1 MYDEFN
7 YGWVAGKAAF
17 CGWNFVVVGKYEVK
31 SLCCSVEIFFYFYYF
46 FQKKCLVLYFFRHIK
61 YVRKN
66 HYQLIIALEN
76 RLYKLHNGISQ
87 ELESRI
93 NTKPFPSVSGV
104 ESNYRYHKPPSASF
118 SPRKRG

>member
-1 MYDEFN
+1 MLQRR
-7 YGWVAGKAAF
+7 
-17 CGWNFVVVGKYEVK
+17 NF
-31 SLCCSVEIFFYFYYF
+31 LLFLLFFS
-46 FQKKCLVLYFFRHIK
+46 KKVSRFVFFRHIK

-87 ELESRI
+87 DLESRI
-93 NTKPFPSVSGV
+93 NTKPFPRVSGG
-104 ESNYRYHKPPSASF
+104 ESQYLLELDRRPGF

>member
-46 FQKKCLVLYFFRHIK
+46 FQKKCLVLYFFRHI
-61 YVRKN
+61 VIRCIDN
-66 HYQLIIALEN
+66 
-76 RLYKLHNGISQ
+76 
-87 ELESRI
+87 
-93 NTKPFPSVSGV
+93 
-104 ESNYRYHKPPSASF
+104 ASIGEETYGKCNNIF
-118 SPRKRG
+118 I

>member
-1 MYDEFN
+1 MLQRR
-7 YGWVAGKAAF
+7 
-17 CGWNFVVVGKYEVK
+17 NF
-31 SLCCSVEIFFYFYYF
+31 LLFLLFFS
-46 FQKKCLVLYFFRHIK
+46 KKVSRFVFFRHIK

-93 NTKPFPSVSGV
+93 NTKPFPRVSGG
-104 ESNYRYHKPPSASF
+104 ELRRSKCILSEPYF

>member
-1 MYDEFN
+1 MLQRR
-7 YGWVAGKAAF
+7 
-17 CGWNFVVVGKYEVK
+17 NF
-31 SLCCSVEIFFYFYYF
+31 LLFLLFFS
-46 FQKKCLVLYFFRHIK
+46 KKVSRFVFFRHIK

-93 NTKPFPSVSGV
+93 NTKPFPRVSGG
-104 ESNYRYHKPPSASF
+104 ESAAGSRTGSSNYF

>member
-1 MYDEFN
+1 MLQRR
-7 YGWVAGKAAF
+7 
-17 CGWNFVVVGKYEVK
+17 NF
-31 SLCCSVEIFFYFYYF
+31 LLFLLFFS
-46 FQKKCLVLYFFRHIK
+46 KKVSRFVFFRHIK

-93 NTKPFPSVSGV
+93 NTKPFPRVSGG
-104 ESNYRYHKPPSASF
+104 ESFRQKRSAANAALF
-118 SPRKRG
+118 PA

>member
-1 MYDEFN
+1 MLQRR
-7 YGWVAGKAAF
+7 
-17 CGWNFVVVGKYEVK
+17 NF
-31 SLCCSVEIFFYFYYF
+31 LLFLLFFS
-46 FQKKCLVLYFFRHIK
+46 KKVSRFVFFRHIK

-93 NTKPFPSVSGV
+93 NTKPFPRVSGG
-104 ESNYRYHKPPSASF
+104 ESTLRTALSRHSIF

>member
-1 MYDEFN
+1 MLQRR
-7 YGWVAGKAAF
+7 
-17 CGWNFVVVGKYEVK
+17 NF
-31 SLCCSVEIFFYFYYF
+31 LLFLLFFS
-46 FQKKCLVLYFFRHIK
+46 KKVSRFVFFRHIK

-93 NTKPFPSVSGV
+93 NTKPFPRVSGG
-104 ESNYRYHKPPSASF
+104 ESFLCDICDFDSYF

>member
-1 MYDEFN
+1 MLQRR
-7 YGWVAGKAAF
+7 
-17 CGWNFVVVGKYEVK
+17 NF
-31 SLCCSVEIFFYFYYF
+31 LLFLLFFSKKVSRFVF
-46 FQKKCLVLYFFRHIK
+46 FQHIK

-93 NTKPFPSVSGV
+93 NTKPFPRVSGG
-104 ESNYRYHKPPSASF
+104 ESGYLLTPDAEQTF

>member
-1 MYDEFN
+1 MLQRR
-7 YGWVAGKAAF
+7 
-17 CGWNFVVVGKYEVK
+17 NF
-31 SLCCSVEIFFYFYYF
+31 LLFLLFFS
-46 FQKKCLVLYFFRHIK
+46 KKVSRFVFFRHIK

-93 NTKPFPSVSGV
+93 NTKPFPRVSGG
-104 ESNYRYHKPPSASF
+104 ESVKFAEGEDSYTF

>member
-1 MYDEFN
+1 MLQRR
-7 YGWVAGKAAF
+7 
-17 CGWNFVVVGKYEVK
+17 NF
-31 SLCCSVEIFFYFYYF
+31 LLFLLFFS
-46 FQKKCLVLYFFRHIK
+46 KKVSRFVFFRHIK

-66 HYQLIIALEN
+66 HYQLIIELEN

-93 NTKPFPSVSGV
+93 NTKPFPRVSGG
-104 ESNYRYHKPPSASF
+104 ESSHIMRERDALPF

>member
-1 MYDEFN
+1 MLQRRNFLLFLLFFFKKS
-7 YGWVAGKAAF
+7 VSF
-17 CGWNFVVVGKYEVK
+17 C
-31 SLCCSVEIFFYFYYF
+31 I
-46 FQKKCLVLYFFRHIK
+46 FFRHIK

-93 NTKPFPSVSGV
+93 NTKPFPRVSGV
-104 ESNYRYHKPPSASF
+104 ESEFGIHEEQPSGF
-118 SPRKRG
+118 SQRKRG